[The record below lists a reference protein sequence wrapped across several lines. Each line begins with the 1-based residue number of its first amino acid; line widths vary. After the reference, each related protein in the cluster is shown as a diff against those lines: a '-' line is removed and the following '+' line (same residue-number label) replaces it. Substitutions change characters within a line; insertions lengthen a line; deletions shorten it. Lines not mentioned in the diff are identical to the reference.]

1 MVGIV
6 EKQYNFQAKPV
17 EKLWE
22 KDDDQVLA
30 FKRGDLIFVFNWS
43 PTQSFPGYGFLAPS
57 GEYEVILDSDS
68 LEFGG
73 HGLIDDSVHHF
84 TTPDP
89 IYTPAGKGW
98 LKMYIPA
105 RTAQV
110 LRMVKPRPGSRPAAA
125 KQEAP
130 KAETVKTEPSTVD
143 PKKTPAKKTTAKKTI
158 SKKSSSEASTKK
170 PATKTTAK
178 KTTTKKK

>member
-1 MVGIV
+1 MIV
-6 EKQYNFQAKPV
+6 IVDDQYNFQAKPV

-43 PTQSFPGYGFLAPS
+43 PNQSFADYGFLAPA
-57 GEYEVILDSDS
+57 GEYEVVLDSDA
-68 LEFGG
+68 LEYGG
-73 HGLIDDSVHHF
+73 HGLVDDSVHHF

-89 IYTPAGKGW
+89 LYEPSGKGW

-110 LRMVKPRPGSRPAAA
+110 LRMVKPRPGRRPAAEKA
-125 KQEAP
+125 EEA
-130 KAETVKTEPSTVD
+130 KAETPT
-143 PKKTPAKKTTAKKTI
+143 KKTVAKTT
-158 SKKSSSEASTKK
+158 TKK
-170 PATKTTAK
+170 AETKTTAK
-178 KTTTKKK
+178 KTTTKKAASKTTAKAATKKTTTKKK

>member
-1 MVGIV
+1 
-6 EKQYNFQAKPV
+6 YNFQAKPV

-22 KDDDQVLA
+22 KDDDQILA

-43 PTQSFPGYGFLAPS
+43 PNQSFPGYGFLAPE
-57 GEYEVILDSDS
+57 GEYEVVLDSDS

-73 HGLIDDSVHHF
+73 HGLVDDSVHHF

-89 IYTPAGKGW
+89 LYSPAGKGW

-110 LRMVKPRPGSRPAAA
+110 LRMVKPRPGRRPSAA
-125 KQEAP
+125 KTEKQEN
-130 KAETVKTEPSTVD
+130 VKKES
-143 PKKTPAKKTTAKKTI
+143 AKKTTKA
-158 SKKSSSEASTKK
+158 
-170 PATKTTAK
+170 TAK
-178 KTTTKKK
+178 KTTTKK

>member
-1 MVGIV
+1 MIGIV
-6 EKQYNFQAKPV
+6 DKQYNFQAKPV

-43 PTQSFPGYGFLAPS
+43 PNQSFADYGFLAPA
-57 GEYEVILDSDS
+57 GEYEVLLDSDS
-68 LEFGG
+68 TEFGG
-73 HGLIDDSVHHF
+73 HGLVDDSVHHF

-89 IYTPAGKGW
+89 LYSPAGKGW

-110 LRMVKPRPGSRPAAA
+110 LRMVKPRPGRRPAAEKKEDA
-125 KQEAP
+125 KA
-130 KAETVKTEPSTVD
+130 
-143 PKKTPAKKTTAKKTI
+143 
-158 SKKSSSEASTKK
+158 EASTKK
-170 PATKTTAK
+170 AVAKKTAEKKTAAKKPAAKTATKSTTK

>member
-1 MVGIV
+1 MIGIV
-6 EKQYNFQAKPV
+6 DKLYNFQAKPV

-43 PTQSFPGYGFLAPS
+43 PNKSFADYGFLAPA
-57 GEYEVILDSDS
+57 GEYEVLLDSDS
-68 LEFGG
+68 KEFGG
-73 HGLIDDSVHHF
+73 FGLIDDSVHHF

-89 IYTPAGKGW
+89 LYTPAGKGW

-110 LRMVKPRPGSRPAAA
+110 LRMVKPRPGR
-125 KQEAP
+125 KR
-130 KAETVKTEPSTVD
+130 KR
-143 PKKTPAKKTTAKKTI
+143 
-158 SKKSSSEASTKK
+158 
-170 PATKTTAK
+170 
-178 KTTTKKK
+178 